1 MRPAIHLLAAA
12 GFFAVSMAA
21 SAQTLV
27 VDEFNRGGTP
37 GTDDGGDDTHTI
49 GALRAPQGQSVVTI
63 ADASAVEGDPPGVT
77 TMTFIVTLSNPV
89 KGGCTFN
96 IENFGTPPGTQ
107 ATPGVDYIFPSP
119 DPVISIPEDQTE
131 TSFDVVVV
139 RDTDVEDDEVFA
151 VSAYGEP
158 FGCDISNANAVGT
171 IIDDDVAAPPDI
183 SISDLSL
190 LEGNAGIT
198 AATLTVSLS
207 ASAPAGGVSVDF
219 ATADGTASTALADYA
234 AASGTVNFVAGDD
247 SETITVDLT
256 GDIFFE
262 SDETLF
268 VNLSNAVGG
277 NLVDAQGQV
286 TVLNDDGLPELE
298 IDNVAVV
305 EGTGAGSTNA
315 VFSVT
320 LSGAP
325 APGETVAVDYATAV
339 GTATSGTDF
348 TATSGALTFSN
359 DGSLTQTISVPVT
372 RDNIDESDEGFVVDI
387 TAPAA
392 NVTDGQ
398 GAATI
403 VDDDTA
409 VVTIDPS
416 IRTEGDSGITVF
428 GFNVRLSNPADTI
441 RAYAVYTEDVSA
453 TAPSDY
459 QSIPMATPV
468 PVVFNP
474 GETVASVTVNV
485 NGDTMVE
492 ENEVFA
498 VNLFDPVVGTPNP
511 LATGAGLIV
520 NDDVPSVSIGDVSV
534 IEGSGGGF
542 TTALFTVTLAEPL
555 LPGRQV
561 LVNYS
566 TAPDTAVVGDYAEA
580 TGTLTFVAGGALT
593 QVVGVAVIRDN
604 VDEDD
609 EQFFVNIT
617 SPSANVTDDQGAG
630 AIVDDDTALPSIA
643 NITLTEGNA
652 GFTTATFT
660 VALSNPSAFPLQYQA
675 FTGDGTAQAPDDY
688 LAIPVG
694 AAAVTFA
701 PLQTSQTVSVD
712 VVGER
717 LVEAD
722 ETFVLNLGNMAPDG
736 TPPIV
741 ASGTATI
748 TNDDSAVLSI
758 NDITQPEGSGNG
770 TTPFVFTISS
780 SNPSATPITVG
791 YQTSDGS
798 ATTPVDYIAANGT
811 ATIPA
816 GATNVP
822 VTVTVIADNLQE
834 PDETYSVNL
843 SAAQGASVSDP
854 VGIGTILDDDES
866 LAIPTLDG
874 RALAMLVAL
883 MLAIGLLGIARRR

>member
-1 MRPAIHLLAAA
+1 MRHAIHLLAAA
-12 GFFAVSMAA
+12 GFFAIGMVAN
-21 SAQTLV
+21 AQTLAV
-27 VDEFNRGGTP
+27 
-37 GTDDGGDDTHTI
+37 DDTHSI
-49 GALRAPQGQSVVTI
+49 GALRAPQGQNVVTI
-63 ADASAVEGDPPGVT
+63 ADASAVEGDPPGAT

-131 TSFDVVVV
+131 TSFEVVVV

-183 SISDLSL
+183 NISDISL

-207 ASAPAGGVSVDF
+207 APAPAGGVSVDF
-219 ATADGTASTALADYA
+219 TTADGTASTALADYA
-234 AASGTVNFVAGDD
+234 AASGTINFVAGDD

-277 NLVDAQGQV
+277 NIADAQGQI
-286 TVLNDDGLPELE
+286 TIRNDDGLPVLE
-298 IDNVAVV
+298 IDNVTVV

-325 APGETVAVDYATAV
+325 APGDTVTVDYASAG

-359 DGSLTQTISVPVT
+359 GGALTQTISVPVT
-372 RDNIDESDEGFVVDI
+372 RDNIDESDEGFVVEI

-403 VDDDTA
+403 VDDDA
-409 VVTIDPS
+409 VVVTIDPS
-416 IRTEGDSGITVF
+416 FALEGDSGVRVR

-441 RAYAVYTEDVSA
+441 RSYAAYTEDVTA

-459 QSIPMATPV
+459 EAIPMAEPV
-468 PVVFNP
+468 MVVFNP
-474 GETVASVTVNV
+474 GATTAVANVSVY
-485 NGDTMVE
+485 GDTQVE
-492 ENEVFA
+492 QNEVFA
-498 VNLFDPVVGTPNP
+498 LKLFDPAVGTPNP
-511 LATGAGLIV
+511 LASGAGLII
-520 NDDVPSVSIGDVSV
+520 NDDLPSLSINDVSV
-534 IEGSGGGF
+534 VEGSGGGF
-542 TTALFTVTLAEPL
+542 TTALFTVSLSEAL
-555 LPGRQV
+555 LPGNSVQI
-561 LVNYS
+561 NYT
-566 TAPDTAVVGDYAEA
+566 TAPGSAVVGDYAEA
-580 TGTLTFVAGGALT
+580 SGTLSFVAGGALT
-593 QVVGVAVIRDN
+593 QVIGVGVIRDN

-609 EQFFVNIT
+609 EQFVVNLFGGGGAT
-617 SPSANVTDDQGAG
+617 LDDGQGTG
-630 AIVDDDTALPSIA
+630 TIVDDDAALPSIG
-643 NITLTEGNA
+643 NINVTEGDA
-652 GFTTATFT
+652 GTTSATFT
-660 VALSNPSAFPLQYQA
+660 VTLSNPSSFPLTYQA
-675 FTGDGTAQAPDDY
+675 STANATAVAPGDYQGIAHGLDNV
-688 LAIPVG
+688 I
-694 AAAVTFA
+694 FA
-701 PLQTSQTVSVD
+701 PLQTTQTITVD

-717 LVEAD
+717 LVEMD
-722 ETFVLNLGNMAPDG
+722 ETFVLNLRSAMPTDGAPA
-736 TPPIV
+736 IV

-791 YQTSDGS
+791 YRTGDGS
-798 ATTPVDYIAANGT
+798 ATAPVDYIAANGT

-816 GATNVP
+816 GATTVP
-822 VTVTVIADNLQE
+822 VTVAVIADTLQE
-834 PDETYSVNL
+834 PDETYSVTL
-843 SAAQGASVSDP
+843 SAAQGASIGDP
-854 VGIGTILDDDES
+854 VGIGTILDEDES
-866 LAIPTLDG
+866 VAIPTLDA
-874 RALAMLVAL
+874 RALAMLIAL
-883 MLAIGLLGIARRR
+883 MLAIGVAGIARRG